1 MKTMAAVSQITQCS
15 CVIQA
20 RNMAMAPLPPILKGP
35 VAVVAARPVV
45 VVASDKAA
53 VSVLPCPCPRFSV
66 RWARTCALAAWRRGA
81 VCR

>member
-1 MKTMAAVSQITQCS
+1 VLVRHPSS
-15 CVIQA
+15 EHGYG
-20 RNMAMAPLPPILKGP
+20 PLSRPILKGP

-45 VVASDKAA
+45 VVASGKAA
-53 VSVLPCPCPRFSV
+53 VSVLPCPCPRFRV